1 MICLVLLISLYIS
14 QKTKHTNKYR
24 MKNLKN
30 SKWFLVY
37 TKSGEENKA
46 KKNIENQGFQVF
58 LPLVS
63 ALSKKSSELI
73 SIEPMFPSY
82 LFIRVNIKKDNW
94 TTIRSTK
101 GVNYLVTFGKQIA
114 TVPSNVIEYIKSK
127 TDKND
132 ILSQNIFKTS
142 FERGDGLIIKKGIF
156 KDKEA
161 IFLSN
166 TSKERVKVLL
176 GLLNKQV
183 MAEMPATDIGKK
195 EIIEAFKL

>member
-1 MICLVLLISLYIS
+1 
-14 QKTKHTNKYR
+14 

-30 SKWFLVY
+30 CKWFLVY
-37 TKSGEENKA
+37 TKSGEENRA

-63 ALSKKSSELI
+63 VYSKKSSELI
-73 SIEPMFPSY
+73 SIEPMFKSY
-82 LFIRVNIKKDNW
+82 LFIHVNIKKDNW
-94 TTIRSTK
+94 TAIRSTR
-101 GVNYLVTFGKQIA
+101 GVNYLVTFGKQFA
-114 TVPSNVIEYIKSK
+114 TVPSKVVEYIKSK

-132 ILSQNIFKTS
+132 ILNQNIFKTS
-142 FERGDGLIIKKGIF
+142 FKKGDDLVIKKGIF

-176 GLLNKQV
+176 GLLKRQV
-183 MAEMPATDIGKK
+183 MAEIPAKHIGKK
-195 EIIEAFKL
+195 EIIEVIKL